1 MNIADMSNSMSAHN
15 ATCWHNWL
23 IHVGGFTIAFYD
35 VTVDLIA
42 LPTGPAIGQLL
53 VWYARPDPRHWRR
66 LTLWGGGKINYLKV
80 GEPRGSNV
88 ALNILMNATII
99 TKYVERFEHDLPL
112 LLMRRAEPYSVCT
125 WTVCTPFRKVGSV
138 IADGPSKWHLYQ
150 HQSSSY

>member
-66 LTLWGGGKINYLKV
+66 LTLWGGGMIKYLKV
-80 GEPRGSNV
+80 GSRV
-88 ALNILMNATII
+88 APMLRSIND
-99 TKYVERFEHDLPL
+99 ERNTFARLSGGEKKFTFNFRNFEIV
-112 LLMRRAEPYSVCT
+112 MEM
-125 WTVCTPFRKVGSV
+125 WTVV
-138 IADGPSKWHLYQ
+138 AWYE
-150 HQSSSY
+150 